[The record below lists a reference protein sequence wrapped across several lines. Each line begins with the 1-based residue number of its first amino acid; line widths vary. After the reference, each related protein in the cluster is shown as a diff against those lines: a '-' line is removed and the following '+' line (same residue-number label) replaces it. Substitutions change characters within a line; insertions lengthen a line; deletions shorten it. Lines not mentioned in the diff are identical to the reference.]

1 MKIVQLENY
10 VSNFDKLIDES
21 YWSEFGDFTC
31 YDRTPQ
37 DEVIKRAAGA
47 DVLLTNKTKLGEA
60 EFAALPDLKYVGVLA
75 TGYNVVDCEAA
86 KRHGVIVT
94 NVPAYSTESVAQ
106 LTFAHILNLMR
117 SVETHAQSDWSGM
130 TDFSCCLTPQFEIN
144 GMTLGLIGF
153 GAIGSAVAKIADAF
167 GMKVLVY
174 TRTPDKVNTFNAK
187 AVDLK
192 ELLQKSDIVSL
203 HCPQTPQ
210 TIKIIN
216 ADTIAQM
223 KDGAYLI
230 NTSRGGLIDEDA
242 LADALRSGKI
252 AGAGLDVLSTEPPPA
267 DHPLL
272 HLKNCRISPHIAW
285 ASKEAR
291 KRLFD
296 CARQNLQAWLDGKA
310 QNVVNL

>member
-31 YDRTPQ
+31 YDRTPL

-174 TRTPDKVNTFNAK
+174 TRTPKKVDVPYAK
-187 AVDLK
+187 AV
-192 ELLQKSDIVSL
+192 ELEYLLNHSDVVSL

-272 HLKNCRISPHIAW
+272 HLKNCRITPHIAW